1 MVCMLMECC
10 LHILRGYQI
19 SDRKGVEDLFKLE
32 VIKELQQMLQS
43 MRTITKNLDNSIL
56 CLKKVLDGEMFIP
69 TGLINEIRDC
79 LTQISKKQ
87 IEFNEKYQ
95 KLNNHDPSTKYAV
108 LESEFEEIHRILEEK
123 SKQISVI
130 NFFLSL
136 HSEDEVTEHVLQKRK
151 ESLIGLD
158 FDNIDTKKL
167 ESVAEPYVLLQKAF
181 LEEDIKK
188 KFSFEYRL
196 ASYFEEEIVTGIHF
210 STLSFRDETISSSSG
225 ILDEKETIEQNQ
237 QKLFSDTGKSKN
249 KEVAVS
255 EDVENDSQKLS
266 DEESLTDKELEALYT
281 EENSHTLAIQETEKS
296 KKGFG
301 AKEFKS
307 DIAKQYQEEKIAC
320 LVEVVRNC
328 GYSIEGISTKKN
340 ADTKLYEIAT
350 EKLLQAGYLKK
361 YIIKNLGEFFTL
373 STRGESAFKT
383 KASLS
388 FINQHC
394 RKNIS
399 LQDIGEH
406 IKDSANSAIVRL
418 MAFNSIV
425 KQRSIL
431 PHYIF
436 LNAKNIMGT
445 DYFLIGY
452 PMLRKDMIW
461 HIGVISENP
470 KEFYE
475 LRERLNEVISENDVL
490 IVYGLTLENAKSVKN
505 WLVSELNIE
514 SSVVGITALSEKAVV
529 DAGTKEVLVLDDLE
543 EEYAESSVKTVNE
556 ERESANTKEFSFESE
571 EVDEDLIKSIDI
583 VKNQVNDIEEPDIGQ
598 NFEKDDSE
606 NTFSATDE
614 LAATAESENHR
625 LPENDTEFEESSE
638 NDIQQAAI
646 LLSDE
651 EKEAYIDQYCNFII
665 SGKTYAASAYLKV
678 LTRRYFC
685 FEPHYRQ
692 LAYAIND
699 PIEGCTYSSDTIF
712 NVYYGEFAPI
722 SDYYIVAA
730 AIRNFF
736 FDQYSYDYSI
746 QQVYAMLSGNRL
758 FANNPSLE
766 KVVYELMTFKK
777 ERHIGMDR
785 YADYREKERNSLE
798 KRLLEI
804 RCEAKGYYDNYGN
817 GNLKENA
824 SHKRFIETTKLILG
838 AGSDLCEYL
847 KIVADNDEDMLDM
860 LTEFLTST
868 YVKDQAVISEE
879 NIDPAKINKSL
890 DYFWDRAGQNM
901 RLVKKTSDLMSSLR
915 MNLYKKVYK
924 VVSVLC
930 NYVSAMK
937 YSMENTDDESWHVY
951 KKIRTPLLNSLK
963 ESLDEVSQIDS
974 NSLNEKA
981 GRVVLLQTLHEVEL
995 RLSGDYQEGNYK
1007 YYYIDFLKNDKV
1019 LLDEDYLPILD
1030 EVPEIEEF
1038 SILSRI
1044 QLHCKQDEI
1053 EFPERLQNI
1062 FSGGDDY
1069 GSAALILKYLQ
1080 HEGIVLS
1087 PEESKKYNVEKAIVY
1102 SLRDLENKRKGFIED
1117 IELAQSY
1124 GQVDNTVENSKELI
1138 LQIIESWY
1146 IWAVETK
1153 NYGFFVKILEEFRKK
1168 IKKDAQSRAQDLQK
1182 SLDVYLN
1189 ENSSWAED
1197 ELVNKAIIQIQDRI
1211 EQQNYAAA
1219 EDLLNRVVTNDLEL
1233 ENSVEQEDY
1242 LACFLDEYD
1251 VHYRKT
1257 AKPGAT
1263 LKSLVNTSKN
1273 NKDIRG
1279 GNRLLESWLR
1289 GAGVSETTLKTLLSV
1304 LGFNVDSVHVEE
1316 PIQGK
1321 IENYTI
1327 LLKRPQNGRKSNY
1340 KHPISAFGSEAEIKG
1355 FRVIC
1360 VFGKADATRLIDI
1373 FKEVGN
1379 AKNTLVLLDY
1389 ALSLADRR
1397 TLARKTKTDMSGKV
1411 FAVIDRVVLLYL
1423 AKHYNETAISRMLM
1437 SIVIPFAAYQP
1448 YVEKSA
1454 DVMPQE
1460 IFIGRKYELE
1470 KIESPTGVNIVY
1482 GGRQLGKS
1490 ALLRMAKKDIDQN
1503 ENGDRAILVDIKKID
1518 YKAAAKKISAA
1529 LYDEKILDK
1538 EHITDDWTELARD
1551 IKNRLRSKINP
1562 IPYLLLLMDEA
1573 DTFIESCEGIG
1584 YQPFD
1589 ALKDIQSIG
1598 SGRFKFVVA
1607 GLRNIVRFKREAAL
1621 GNNSVI
1627 THLKSLTVTPFKA
1640 MEARELLEVPLSYLG
1655 FRFPKDNETD
1665 VLVSTI
1671 FGTTNYFPGLLQ
1683 LYCAKLIE
1691 AMRRDY
1697 AGYSESETPPYIVK
1711 KDHIKKVLAEQS
1723 LQQDIREKFFIT
1735 LKEGEDDY
1743 YYIIALLVAYHYH
1756 ENKSQNGSSVVELL
1770 NMSNTFSIGKIAA
1783 LNLGKLEAL
1792 MEEMCELNVLQHT
1805 GDGRY
1810 RFTRHSF
1817 CQMMGTVQQID
1828 DELMNYM
1835 ED

>member
-1 MVCMLMECC
+1 
-10 LHILRGYQI
+10 
-19 SDRKGVEDLFKLE
+19 
-32 VIKELQQMLQS
+32 MLQS

-56 CLKKVLDGEMFIP
+56 CLKEVLDAETFIP
-69 TGLINEIRDC
+69 NRLSNEIRDC
-79 LTQISKKQ
+79 LVQIEKKQ
-87 IEFNEKYQ
+87 VEFSEKYQ
-95 KLNNHDPSTKYAV
+95 KLNNHEPSTKYAV
-108 LESEFEEIHRILEEK
+108 LESEFEETRRILEENN
-123 SKQISVI
+123 KQISAI
-130 NFFLSL
+130 SFFLSI
-136 HSEDEVTEHVLQKRK
+136 HSKDEATERVLQKRK
-151 ESLIGLD
+151 EDLTGLD

-167 ESVAEPYVLLQKAF
+167 EAVAEPYVLLREAY
-181 LEEDIKK
+181 LEEDIRK
-188 KFSFEYRL
+188 KFSFVYRL
-196 ASYFEEEIVTGIHF
+196 ASYFEEEIVTGIQF
-210 STLSFRDETISSSSG
+210 STLVFQDETISSSLG
-225 ILDEKETIEQNQ
+225 ILDEKETTEQDQ
-237 QKLFSDTGKSKN
+237 QELFSDTERSEN
-249 KEVAVS
+249 EDVATS
-255 EDVENDSQKLS
+255 EDVDEDDSQEPPDK
-266 DEESLTDKELEALYT
+266 ESLVDKDLEALYT
-281 EENSHTLAIQETEKS
+281 KEYSHTLVVQETAKS

-307 DIAKQYQEEKIAC
+307 DVAKQFPKEKIAC
-320 LVEVVRNC
+320 LVEAVRSC
-328 GYSIEGISTKKN
+328 GYSIEGIATKKN
-340 ADTKLYEIAT
+340 SDTKLYEIAT

-361 YIIKNLGEFFTL
+361 HIIKNLGEFFTL
-373 STRGESAFKT
+373 SIRGENAFKT

-394 RKNIS
+394 RQNVS
-399 LQDIGEH
+399 PQDTGEH

-418 MAFNSIV
+418 IAFNSIV
-425 KQRSIL
+425 KQRSVL
-431 PHYIF
+431 PDYIF
-436 LNAKNIMGT
+436 FNTKNMMGT
-445 DYFLIGY
+445 DHFLIGY
-452 PMLRKDMIW
+452 PALHENMIW
-461 HIGVISENP
+461 HIGVVSENP

-475 LRERLNEVISENDVL
+475 LRDQLNEVISEDDVL
-490 IVYGLTLENAKSVKN
+490 IVYGLTLQSAESVKN
-505 WLVSELNIE
+505 WLISKLDIE
-514 SSVVGITALSEKAVV
+514 SSIVGITALSEKAVV
-529 DAGTKEVLVLDDLE
+529 DADTKEILVLDNTE
-543 EEYAESSVKTVNE
+543 EELSESTDTE
-556 ERESANTKEFSFESE
+556 
-571 EVDEDLIKSIDI
+571 
-583 VKNQVNDIEEPDIGQ
+583 KNQVNDVEEPDVAQ
-598 NFEKDDSE
+598 DFKEDNNE
-606 NTFSATDE
+606 NTFSATE
-614 LAATAESENHR
+614 VLVAPAENEN
-625 LPENDTEFEESSE
+625 LKSPENDTELEESSE
-638 NDIQQAAI
+638 DVIQQVAI
-646 LLSDE
+646 SLSDE
-651 EKEAYIDQYCNFII
+651 EKEAYIDQYHKFII
-665 SGKTYAASAYLKV
+665 LGKTYAASAYLKA
-678 LTRRYFC
+678 LTRRYSY

-692 LAYAIND
+692 LAYAVND
-699 PIEGCTYSSDTIF
+699 PMARCTYSSDTIF

-758 FANNPSLE
+758 FVNNASLE

-777 ERHIGMDR
+777 EQHIGMDR
-785 YADYREKERNSLE
+785 YADYREKERRFLE
-798 KRLLEI
+798 KRLVEI
-804 RCEAKGYYDNYGN
+804 CHEAKGYYDNYGN

-860 LTEFLTST
+860 LVEFLTST
-868 YVKDQAVISEE
+868 YIKDQAAISEE
-879 NIDPAKINKSL
+879 NIDPVKINKSL
-890 DYFWDRAGQNM
+890 DFFWDCAAQNV

-930 NYVSAMK
+930 NYVSVMK
-937 YSMENTDDESWHVY
+937 SSIASTDDASWHVY
-951 KKIRTPLLNSLK
+951 KKIKTPLLNSLK
-963 ESLDEVSQIDS
+963 ESLKEVSQINS
-974 NSLNEKA
+974 NSLSEEA
-981 GRVVLLQTLHEVEL
+981 GKFVLLQTLHEVEL
-995 RLSGDYQEGNYK
+995 RLSGDYQENNYK
-1007 YYYIDFLKNDKV
+1007 YYYIDFLRNDKI

-1030 EVPEIEEF
+1030 EVPEIEDF
-1038 SILSRI
+1038 SVLSRI
-1044 QLHCKQDEI
+1044 QLHCEQDET
-1053 EFPERLQNI
+1053 EFSERLQNI

-1069 GSAALILKYLQ
+1069 GSAELILKYLQ
-1080 HEGIVLS
+1080 YKGIALS
-1087 PEESKKYNVEKAIVY
+1087 PEELERYNIEKAIIY
-1102 SLRDLENKRKGFIED
+1102 PLRDLENKRKEFIED

-1124 GQVDNTVENSKELI
+1124 GQIDNTVENSKELI
-1138 LQIIESWY
+1138 LQIMESWY

-1189 ENSSWAED
+1189 ENSSWEED
-1197 ELVNKAIIQIQDRI
+1197 ELVSKAVIQIRDRI

-1219 EDLLNRVVTNDLEL
+1219 EDLLNRVITNDFDLEV
-1233 ENSVEQEDY
+1233 SVEQEDY
-1242 LACFLDEYD
+1242 FTRFLDEYD

-1257 AKPGAT
+1257 ANSGAT

-1279 GNRLLESWLR
+1279 GNRLLESWPR
-1289 GAGVSETTLKTLLSV
+1289 GAGVGETTLKTLLSA
-1304 LGFNVDSVHVEE
+1304 LGFNLDSVHAEDPV
-1316 PIQGK
+1316 QGK

-1327 LLKRPQNGRKSNY
+1327 LLERPQNGRKSNY
-1340 KHPISAFGSEAEIKG
+1340 KHPISAFGSEAEVKG
-1355 FRVIC
+1355 FRVVC

-1411 FAVIDRVVLLYL
+1411 FAVIDRVVLSYL

-1437 SIVIPFAAYQP
+1437 SIVMPFAAYQP

-1490 ALLRMAKKDIDQN
+1490 ALLRMAKKDIDQD
-1503 ENGDRAILVDIKKID
+1503 ENGDRAILVDIKGID
-1518 YKAAAKKISAA
+1518 YKAAAKRISAA

-1538 EHITDDWTELARD
+1538 EHITDDWSELARD
-1551 IKNRLRSKINP
+1551 IKNRLRNKTNP

-1621 GNNSVI
+1621 GNNSVL
-1627 THLKSLTVTPFKA
+1627 THLESLTVTPFKA

-1735 LKEGEDDY
+1735 LKVGEDDY

-1770 NMSNTFSIGKIAA
+1770 DMANTFSIGKIAT
-1783 LNLGKLEAL
+1783 LNLGKLKAL

-1805 GDGRY
+1805 GDGCY

-1817 CQMMGTVQQID
+1817 CQMMGTIQQID

>member
-1 MVCMLMECC
+1 
-10 LHILRGYQI
+10 
-19 SDRKGVEDLFKLE
+19 
-32 VIKELQQMLQS
+32 
-43 MRTITKNLDNSIL
+43 MRTIAKNLDKGIV
-56 CLKKVLDGEMFIP
+56 CLKGVLDAEAFIP
-69 TGLINEIRDC
+69 TVLSNEIRDC
-79 LTQISKKQ
+79 LDQINKKQ
-87 IEFNEKYQ
+87 VEFNEKYQ
-95 KLNNHDPSTKYAV
+95 KLNNHEPSEKYRV
-108 LESEFEEIHRILEEK
+108 LESEFEESRRILEENN
-123 SKQISVI
+123 KQISAI
-130 NFFLSL
+130 KFFLSI
-136 HSEDEVTEHVLQKRK
+136 HSKDEAAECVLQKRK
-151 ESLIGLD
+151 ENLVGLD
-158 FDNIDTKKL
+158 FDNVDTKKI
-167 ESVAEPYVLLQKAF
+167 ESVAEPYILLQEAYS
-181 LEEDIKK
+181 EEDIKK
-188 KFSFEYRL
+188 KFSLVYRL
-196 ASYFEEEIVTGIHF
+196 AAYFEEEIVTGIQF
-210 STLSFRDETISSSSG
+210 STLFSQDETISVSSG
-225 ILDEKETIEQNQ
+225 NPDEKETIGQDQ
-237 QKLFSDTGKSKN
+237 QEVFSDTEKGE
-249 KEVAVS
+249 KEAVVTS
-255 EDVENDSQKLS
+255 EDVEDDSQELS
-266 DEESLTDKELEALYT
+266 DDELLLDQKLEDLYT
-281 EENSHTLAIQETEKS
+281 KENTHILAVQATEKS

-301 AKEFKS
+301 VKEFKS
-307 DIAKQYQEEKIAC
+307 DITKQYSKEKIAC
-320 LVEVVRNC
+320 LVEAVRNG
-328 GYSIEGISTKKN
+328 GYTIEGITIKKN
-340 ADTKLYEIAT
+340 VDVKLYENVT
-350 EKLLQAGYLKK
+350 EKLLQVGYLKK
-361 YIIKNLGEFFTL
+361 YIVKNLGEFFSL
-373 STRGESAFKT
+373 STRGENAFKT

-394 RKNIS
+394 RGNIS
-399 LQDIGEH
+399 LQDVGEH
-406 IKDSANSAIVRL
+406 IDDSANSTIVRL

-425 KQRSIL
+425 KQSIIL
-431 PHYIF
+431 PDYTF
-436 LNAKNIMGT
+436 SNAKNILGT

-452 PMLRKDMIW
+452 PTLHENMIW
-461 HIGVISENP
+461 HIGVVSENP

-475 LRERLNEVISENDVL
+475 LRDQAKKAIGEEDAL
-490 IVYGLTLENAKSVKN
+490 IIYGVTLESAESVRN
-505 WLVSELNIE
+505 WLVHELDIE
-514 SSVVGITALSEKAVV
+514 GGIVGITALSEQVVV
-529 DAGTKEVLVLDDLE
+529 DADTKEVLVLDNFGETHAVSLVE
-543 EEYAESSVKTVNE
+543 TV
-556 ERESANTKEFSFESE
+556 SKKLTNTNTEEFSFEPKKVEGDSTE
-571 EVDEDLIKSIDI
+571 ETDI
-583 VKNQVNDIEEPDIGQ
+583 EKNQVNDVESSDVWQ
-598 NFEKDDSE
+598 NFEEDNSE
-606 NTFSATDE
+606 KIFSAIDE
-614 LAATAESENHR
+614 LAVTV
-625 LPENDTEFEESSE
+625 ENDIELEESSE
-638 NDIQQAAI
+638 KVIQLVDIS
-646 LLSDE
+646 LSDG
-651 EKEAYIDQYCNFII
+651 EKEAYIDQYQKFII
-665 SGKTYAASAYLKV
+665 SGKTYAASAYLKA
-678 LTRRYFC
+678 LTRRYSY
-685 FEPHYRQ
+685 FEPYYRQ
-692 LAYAIND
+692 LAYAVND
-699 PIEGCTYSSDTIF
+699 PMAGCTYSSDTIF
-712 NVYYGEFAPI
+712 NVYYGEVVPI
-722 SDYYIVAA
+722 SDYYIVSA

-736 FDQYSYDYSI
+736 FDQYSYDYFI
-746 QQVYAMLSGNRL
+746 QQLYAMLSGNRL
-758 FANNPSLE
+758 LTNNASLE
-766 KVVYELMTFKK
+766 KVVYKLMTFKN
-777 ERHIGMDR
+777 EQHIGMDR
-785 YADYREKERNSLE
+785 YADYREKERGSLE
-798 KRLLEI
+798 KRLVEI
-804 RCEAKGYYDNYGN
+804 RREAKEYYDNYGN

-847 KIVADNDEDMLDM
+847 KVVADNDEDMLDM
-860 LTEFLTST
+860 LVEFLTNT

-879 NIDPAKINKSL
+879 NIDPTKLNKSL
-890 DYFWDRAGQNM
+890 DYFWDCAAQNM
-901 RLVKKTSDLMSSLR
+901 RLVKKTSDLMGSLR

-930 NYVSAMK
+930 NYISVMK
-937 YSMENTDDESWHVY
+937 SSVANTDDESWHVY
-951 KKIRTPLLNSLK
+951 KKIRTPLLNSIK
-963 ESLDEVSQIDS
+963 ESLEEISTIDA
-974 NSLNEKA
+974 NSLGEEA
-981 GRVVLLQTLHEVEL
+981 GKCVLLQTLHEVEL
-995 RLSGDYQEGNYK
+995 RLLGNYQEGNYK
-1007 YYYIDFLKNDKV
+1007 YYYIDFLKNDKI

-1030 EVPEIEEF
+1030 EVPEIKEF
-1038 SILSRI
+1038 SVLSRI
-1044 QLHCKQDEI
+1044 QLHCEQDEM
-1053 EFPERLQNI
+1053 EFSERLQNI

-1069 GSAALILKYLQ
+1069 GSAELILKYLQ
-1080 HEGIVLS
+1080 HIGIVLS
-1087 PEESKKYNVEKAIVY
+1087 PEELERYNVKKAIVY
-1102 SLRDLENKRKGFIED
+1102 PLRDLENKRKEFIED

-1124 GQVDNTVENSKELI
+1124 GQIDNTVENSKELI
-1138 LQIIESWY
+1138 LQVIESWY
-1146 IWAVETK
+1146 IWARDTK

-1189 ENSSWAED
+1189 ENSSWEED

-1219 EDLLNRVVTNDLEL
+1219 EDLLNRVITNDLDL
-1233 ENSVEQEDY
+1233 ETSVEQEDY
-1242 LACFLDEYD
+1242 LTHFLDEYD
-1251 VHYRKT
+1251 VHYRQT
-1257 AKPGAT
+1257 ANSGAT

-1279 GNRLLESWLR
+1279 GNRLLESWPR
-1289 GAGVSETTLKTLLSV
+1289 GAGVGENTLKALLSA
-1304 LGFNVDSVHVEE
+1304 LGFNLGSVHAEE

-1355 FRVIC
+1355 FRVVC
-1360 VFGKADATRLIDI
+1360 VFGKTDATRLIDL

-1379 AKNTLVLLDY
+1379 AKNTIVLLDY

-1411 FAVIDRVVLLYL
+1411 FAVIDRVALLYL

-1437 SIVIPFAAYQP
+1437 SIVMPFAAYQP

-1490 ALLRMAKKDIDQN
+1490 ALLRMAKKDIDQD
-1503 ENGDRAILVDIKKID
+1503 ENGDRAILVDIKGID

-1529 LYDEKILDK
+1529 LYDERILDR
-1538 EHITDDWTELARD
+1538 EHITDDWSELARD
-1551 IKNRLRSKINP
+1551 IKNRLRSKTNP

-1621 GNNSVI
+1621 GNNSVL
-1627 THLKSLTVTPFKA
+1627 THLESLTVTPFKA

-1735 LKEGEDDY
+1735 LKVGEDDY

-1756 ENKSQNGSSVVELL
+1756 ENKSQNGTSVVELL
-1770 NMSNTFSIGKIAA
+1770 DVANTFSIGKIAA
-1783 LNLGKLEAL
+1783 LNSEKVEAL

-1805 GDGRY
+1805 GNGRF

-1817 CQMMGTVQQID
+1817 CQMMGTVQQIE

>member
-1 MVCMLMECC
+1 M
-10 LHILRGYQI
+10 
-19 SDRKGVEDLFKLE
+19 FKPE
-32 VIKELQQMLQS
+32 VIVELQQILQS
-43 MRTITKNLDNSIL
+43 MRTMTKDLDNGIL
-56 CLKKVLDGEMFIP
+56 CLKKVLDAGVFIP
-69 TGLINEIRDC
+69 TGLSNEIRDY
-79 LTQISKKQ
+79 LDQINKKQ
-87 IEFNEKYQ
+87 VEFNKKYQ
-95 KLNNHDPSTKYAV
+95 KLNNHEPSANYAV
-108 LESEFEEIHRILEEK
+108 LENEFEEVSRILEEN
-123 SKQISVI
+123 SKQISAI
-130 NFFLSL
+130 KFFLSI
-136 HSEDEVTEHVLQKRK
+136 HSKDEATERVLQKRK
-151 ESLIGLD
+151 EDLTDLD
-158 FDNIDTKKL
+158 FDNIDTKEL
-167 ESVAEPYVLLQKAF
+167 ESVAEPYVLLQEAYS
-181 LEEDIKK
+181 EEDTKK
-188 KFSFEYRL
+188 KFSLVYHL
-196 ASYFEEEIVTGIHF
+196 ASCFEEEIVSGIQF
-210 STLSFRDETISSSSG
+210 STLAFRNETISSSSD
-225 ILDEKETIEQNQ
+225 ILDEKETIEQD
-237 QKLFSDTGKSKN
+237 QKELFSDTEKGEN
-249 KEVAVS
+249 K
-255 EDVENDSQKLS
+255 DVENDSQKPS
-266 DEESLTDKELEALYT
+266 DEESLVDMELKALYT
-281 EENSHTLAIQETEKS
+281 EENAHTLIVQETAKS

-301 AKEFKS
+301 VKEFKR
-307 DIAKQYQEEKIAC
+307 DIAKQSPKEKIAC
-320 LVEVVRNC
+320 LVEAVKSC
-328 GYSIEGISTKKN
+328 GYSIEGIAIKKN
-340 ADTKLYEIAT
+340 VDKKLYEIAT
-350 EKLLQAGYLKK
+350 EKLLQAGYLTK

-373 STRGESAFKT
+373 SMRGENAFKT

-388 FINQHC
+388 FINQYC
-394 RKNIS
+394 RENIS
-399 LQDIGEH
+399 LQEVGEH
-406 IKDSANSAIVRL
+406 INDSTNSAIVRL
-418 MAFNSIV
+418 MVFDSIV
-425 KQRSIL
+425 KQHSIL
-431 PHYIF
+431 PDYTF
-436 LNAKNIMGT
+436 LKVKNIMGT
-445 DYFLIGY
+445 DHFLIGY
-452 PMLRKDMIW
+452 PMLRGSMIW
-461 HIGVISENP
+461 HIGVVSENP

-475 LRERLNEVISENDVL
+475 LRDRLNEVISEDDVF
-490 IVYGLTLENAKSVKN
+490 IVYGLTLESAESVKK
-505 WLVSELNIE
+505 WLVSDLDIE
-514 SSVVGITALSEKAVV
+514 SGITGITALSEKTIV
-529 DAGTKEVLVLDDLE
+529 DADTKEVLALDDSE
-543 EEYAESSVKTVNE
+543 GAYAASSVEMINE
-556 ERESANTKEFSFESE
+556 ESENADTEEFPYRSE
-571 EVDEDLIKSIDI
+571 KVAEDLIESIDSEKI
-583 VKNQVNDIEEPDIGQ
+583 QVIDVEESGVGQ
-598 NFEKDDSE
+598 NSEEDNSE

-614 LAATAESENHR
+614 FAATVENENHS
-625 LPENDTEFEESSE
+625 LQENDTELKESSE
-638 NDIQQAAI
+638 NVIQQVAI
-646 LLSDE
+646 SLSDG
-651 EKEAYIDQYCNFII
+651 EKEAYIGQYHKFII
-665 SGKTYAASAYLKV
+665 SGKTYAASAYLKA
-678 LTRRYFC
+678 LTQKYSY

-692 LAYAIND
+692 LAYAVND
-699 PIEGCTYSSDTIF
+699 PMAGCTYSSDTIF
-712 NVYYGEFAPI
+712 NVYYGKFALI
-722 SDYYIVAA
+722 SDYYIIAA

-758 FANNPSLE
+758 FVNNTSLE

-777 ERHIGMDR
+777 EQHIGMDR
-785 YADYREKERNSLE
+785 YADYREQERRSLE
-798 KRLLEI
+798 KRLAEI
-804 RCEAKGYYDNYGN
+804 CHEAKGYYDNYRN

-838 AGSDLCEYL
+838 ARSDLCEYL
-847 KIVADNDEDMLDM
+847 KVVADNDEDMLDM
-860 LTEFLTST
+860 LAEFLTST
-868 YVKDQAVISEE
+868 YVKDQAAICEE

-890 DYFWDRAGQNM
+890 DYFWDFAAQNM

-937 YSMENTDDESWHVY
+937 SSVASTDDESWHVY

-963 ESLDEVSQIDS
+963 ESLEEVSQIDS
-974 NSLNEKA
+974 NSLSDEA
-981 GRVVLLQTLHEVEL
+981 GKFVLLQTLHEVEL

-1007 YYYIDFLKNDKV
+1007 YYYIDFLKNDKI

-1030 EVPEIEEF
+1030 EVPEIKEF
-1038 SILSRI
+1038 SVLSRI
-1044 QLHCKQDEI
+1044 QLHCEQDET

-1062 FSGGDDY
+1062 FSGDDDY
-1069 GSAALILKYLQ
+1069 GSAELILKYLQ
-1080 HEGIVLS
+1080 HKGIVLL
-1087 PEESKKYNVEKAIVY
+1087 PEELERYNVEKAIVY
-1102 SLRDLENKRKGFIED
+1102 PLRDLENKRKEFIED

-1124 GQVDNTVENSKELI
+1124 GQIDNTVENSKELI
-1138 LQIIESWY
+1138 LQIMESWY

-1182 SLDVYLN
+1182 SLDQYLN
-1189 ENSSWAED
+1189 ENSSWEED
-1197 ELVNKAIIQIQDRI
+1197 ELVNKAVIQIRNRI

-1219 EDLLNRVVTNDLEL
+1219 EDLLNRVVTSDFDLEI
-1233 ENSVEQEDY
+1233 SIEQEDY
-1242 LACFLDEYD
+1242 LSRFLDEYD

-1257 AKPGAT
+1257 ANSGAT

-1273 NKDIRG
+1273 NKDIKG
-1279 GNRLLESWLR
+1279 GNRLLENWPR
-1289 GAGVSETTLKTLLSV
+1289 GAGVGETKLKTLLSA
-1304 LGFNVDSVHVEE
+1304 LGFNLDSVHAEE
-1316 PIQGK
+1316 AIQGK

-1355 FRVIC
+1355 FRVVC

-1389 ALSLADRR
+1389 ALTLADRR

-1411 FAVIDRVVLLYL
+1411 FAVIDRVILLYL
-1423 AKHYNETAISRMLM
+1423 AKHYNETAISRILM
-1437 SIVIPFAAYQP
+1437 SIVMPFAAYQP

-1490 ALLRMAKKDIDQN
+1490 ALLRMAKKDVDQN
-1503 ENGDRAILVDIKKID
+1503 ENGDRAILVDIKGID
-1518 YKAAAKKISAA
+1518 YKAAAKQISAA

-1551 IKNRLRSKINP
+1551 IKNRLRSKKNP
-1562 IPYLLLLMDEA
+1562 IPYFLLLMDEA

-1584 YQPFD
+1584 YKPFD

-1621 GNNSVI
+1621 GNNSVL
-1627 THLKSLTVTPFKA
+1627 THLESLTVTPFKA

-1697 AGYSESETPPYIVK
+1697 AGYSENETPPYIVK
-1711 KDHIKKVLAEQS
+1711 KNHIKKVLAEQS

-1735 LKEGEDDY
+1735 LKVGEDDY

-1770 NMSNTFSIGKIAA
+1770 DIANMFSIGKIVA
-1783 LNLGKLEAL
+1783 LDTRALEAL
-1792 MEEMCELNVLQHT
+1792 MEEMCELNVLQHI
-1805 GDGRY
+1805 GDGCY

>member
-1 MVCMLMECC
+1 M
-10 LHILRGYQI
+10 
-19 SDRKGVEDLFKLE
+19 SKLE
-32 VIKELQQMLQS
+32 VIAELQQMLQS
-43 MRTITKNLDNSIL
+43 MRTIAKNLDKGIV
-56 CLKKVLDGEMFIP
+56 CLKEVLDAEAFIP
-69 TGLINEIRDC
+69 TVLSNEIRDC
-79 LTQISKKQ
+79 LDQINKKQ
-87 IEFNEKYQ
+87 VEFNEKYQ
-95 KLNNHDPSTKYAV
+95 KLNNHKPSEKYIV
-108 LESEFEEIHRILEEK
+108 LESEFEESRRILEENN
-123 SKQISVI
+123 KQISAI
-130 NFFLSL
+130 KFFLSI
-136 HSEDEVTEHVLQKRK
+136 HSKDEAAECVLQKRK
-151 ESLIGLD
+151 EKLAGLD
-158 FDNIDTKKL
+158 FDNIDTKI
-167 ESVAEPYVLLQKAF
+167 AEPYILLQEAYS
-181 LEEDIKK
+181 EEDIKK
-188 KFSFEYRL
+188 KFSLVYRL
-196 ASYFEEEIVTGIHF
+196 AAHFEEEIVTGIQF
-210 STLSFRDETISSSSG
+210 STLFSRDETISVSSG
-225 ILDEKETIEQNQ
+225 VPNEKETVGQDQ
-237 QKLFSDTGKSKN
+237 QEFYSDTEKGEN
-249 KEVAVS
+249 
-255 EDVENDSQKLS
+255 EDVATNGDVEDDSQKLS
-266 DEESLTDKELEALYT
+266 ADELLTDKKLEDLYT
-281 EENSHTLAIQETEKS
+281 KESNHILAVQETEKS

-301 AKEFKS
+301 VKEFKS
-307 DIAKQYQEEKIAC
+307 DITKQYSKEKIAC
-320 LVEVVRNC
+320 LVEAVRNG
-328 GYSIEGISTKKN
+328 GYTIEGITIKKN
-340 ADTKLYEIAT
+340 VDAKLYENVT

-361 YIIKNLGEFFTL
+361 YIVKNLGEFFSL
-373 STRGESAFKT
+373 STRGENAFKA
-383 KASLS
+383 KDSLS

-394 RKNIS
+394 KEKVS
-399 LQDIGEH
+399 LQEMGEH

-418 MAFNSIV
+418 MMFDSIV
-425 KQRSIL
+425 KQRFIL
-431 PHYIF
+431 PDYIF
-436 LNAKNIMGT
+436 LKVKNIIGT
-445 DYFLIGY
+445 DFFSIGY
-452 PMLRKDMIW
+452 STLQDNTIW
-461 HIGVISENP
+461 HIGIVSENP

-475 LRERLNEVISENDVL
+475 LKESLNEVVSKNDIL
-490 IVYGLTLENAKSVKN
+490 IVYGLTLESAELVKN
-505 WLVSELNIE
+505 WLVSEINIE
-514 SSVVGITALSEKAVV
+514 CSIIGITVLLEKTVV
-529 DAGTKEVLVLDDLE
+529 DADTKAVLVLDDSE
-543 EEYAESSVKTVNE
+543 ETHTESFSAKTANE
-556 ERESANTKEFSFESE
+556 ELEKNETKKFSFEPE
-571 EVDEDLIKSIDI
+571 KVEEDLIELTDTER
-583 VKNQVNDIEEPDIGQ
+583 NQRKDIEESGIEQ
-598 NFEKDDSE
+598 NFEENNRK
-606 NTFSATDE
+606 NTFSATE
-614 LAATAESENHR
+614 EIVAIAEEGILR
-625 LPENDTEFEESSE
+625 RSE
-638 NDIQQAAI
+638 NDIECAKSSGNIIQQVAI
-646 LLSDE
+646 SLSDE
-651 EKEAYIDQYCNFII
+651 EKEAYIAQYHKFII

-678 LTRRYFC
+678 LTRRYSY

-692 LAYAIND
+692 LAYAVND
-699 PIEGCTYSSDTIF
+699 PMAGCTYSSDTIF
-712 NVYYGEFAPI
+712 NVYYGEFEPI

-736 FDQYSYDYSI
+736 FDQYSYDYFI
-746 QQVYAMLSGNRL
+746 QQVYAMVSGNRL
-758 FANNPSLE
+758 FANNASLE
-766 KVVYELMTFKK
+766 KVVYELMTFKN
-777 ERHIGMDR
+777 EQHVGMDR
-785 YADYREKERNSLE
+785 YADYREKERSSLE
-798 KRLLEI
+798 KRLVEI
-804 RCEAKGYYDNYGN
+804 RREAKEYYDNYGN

-847 KIVADNDEDMLDM
+847 KVVADNDEGMLDM
-860 LTEFLTST
+860 LVEFLTST
-868 YVKDQAVISEE
+868 YIKDHAAISEE

-890 DYFWDRAGQNM
+890 DYFWDCAAQNM
-901 RLVKKTSDLMSSLR
+901 RLVKKTSDLMGSLR

-930 NYVSAMK
+930 SYISVMKSCVS
-937 YSMENTDDESWHVY
+937 NTDDESWYVY
-951 KKIRTPLLNSLK
+951 KKIRTPLLNAIKGALEEISTTA
-963 ESLDEVSQIDS
+963 S
-974 NSLNEKA
+974 NSLGEEA
-981 GRVVLLQTLHEVEL
+981 GKSVLLQTLHEVEL
-995 RLSGDYQEGNYK
+995 RLLGNYQEDNYK
-1007 YYYIDFLKNDKV
+1007 YYYIDFLKNDKI
-1019 LLDEDYLPILD
+1019 LLDENYLPILD
-1030 EVPEIEEF
+1030 EVPEIKEF
-1038 SILSRI
+1038 SVLSRI
-1044 QLHCKQDEI
+1044 QLHCEQDEM
-1053 EFPERLQNI
+1053 ELFERLQNI

-1069 GSAALILKYLQ
+1069 GSAELILKYLQ
-1080 HEGIVLS
+1080 HTGIVLS
-1087 PEESKKYNVEKAIVY
+1087 PEELERYNVKKAIIY
-1102 SLRDLENKRKGFIED
+1102 PLRDLENKRKEFIED

-1124 GQVDNTVENSKELI
+1124 GQIDNTVENSKELI
-1138 LQIIESWY
+1138 LQIVESWY
-1146 IWAVETK
+1146 NWAIDTK

-1189 ENSSWAED
+1189 ENSSWEED
-1197 ELVNKAIIQIQDRI
+1197 DLVNKAVIQIQDRI

-1219 EDLLNRVVTNDLEL
+1219 EDLLNRVITNDLDL

-1242 LACFLDEYD
+1242 LAHFLDEYD
-1251 VHYRKT
+1251 VHYKKT
-1257 AKPGAT
+1257 ANSGAT

-1279 GNRLLESWLR
+1279 GNRLLENWPR
-1289 GAGVSETTLKTLLSV
+1289 GAGVGESTLKALLST
-1304 LGFNVDSVHVEE
+1304 LGFNLGTVHAEE
-1316 PIQGK
+1316 PIQEK

-1355 FRVIC
+1355 FRVVC
-1360 VFGKADATRLIDI
+1360 VFGKTDATRLIDL

-1379 AKNTLVLLDY
+1379 AKNTIVLLDY

-1437 SIVIPFAAYQP
+1437 SIVMPFAAYQP

-1490 ALLRMAKKDIDQN
+1490 ALLRMAKKDIDQD
-1503 ENGDRAILVDIKKID
+1503 ENGDRAILVDIKGID

-1529 LYDEKILDK
+1529 LYDEGILDQ
-1538 EHITDDWTELARD
+1538 EHITDDWSELARD
-1551 IKNRLRSKINP
+1551 IKNRLRSETNP

-1621 GNNSVI
+1621 GNNSVL
-1627 THLKSLTVTPFKA
+1627 THLESLTVTPFKA

-1735 LKEGEDDY
+1735 LKVGEDDY

-1756 ENKSQNGSSVVELL
+1756 EDKSQNGASVVELL
-1770 NMSNTFSIGKIAA
+1770 EVANTFSIGKIVA
-1783 LNLGKLEAL
+1783 LNSEKVEAL

-1805 GDGRY
+1805 GNGRY

-1817 CQMMGTVQQID
+1817 CQMMGTVQQIE